1 MATNRDCGFPSAN
14 RGGPRWG
21 KGLDGELTGKEVAG
35 LPVGRPVDPQVLRLQ
50 RALRDPLPQLG
61 QTLLPLHQ
69 DVVQLLAALLGV

>member
-1 MATNRDCGFPSAN
+1 MAMNRDCGFHSAN
-14 RGGPRWG
+14 RGGPRRWG
-21 KGLDGELTGKEVAG
+21 KGLELTGKEVAG

-69 DVVQLLAALLGV
+69 DVVQLLAALIGV